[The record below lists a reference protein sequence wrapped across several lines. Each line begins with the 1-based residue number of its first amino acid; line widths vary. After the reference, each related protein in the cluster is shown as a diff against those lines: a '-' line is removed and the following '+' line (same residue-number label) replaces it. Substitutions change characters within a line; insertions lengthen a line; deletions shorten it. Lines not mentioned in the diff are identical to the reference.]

1 MTQMTLKNGLG
12 TGAVR
17 LLAQLKRLATRRSDF
32 LPEEEYNDSY
42 TFINSSNTDEIEILI
57 Q

>member
-12 TGAVR
+12 TGAVQ

-32 LPEEEYNDSY
+32 LPEEEYNYSY

>member
-1 MTQMTLKNGLG
+1 MTQMTLKNGLETG
-12 TGAVR
+12 TVQ